1 MRFRPPAFAS
11 YRQASATWTTASIEA
26 PGPRAQPPLTV
37 TEMLW
42 RPAETGSAAV
52 TERIRSAM
60 ARPPSRSVR
69 GRMTRNSSP
78 PHRPT
83 MSPARSS
90 LRSRSVKV
98 LSTSSPAVGTEGPGD
113 QGPSLALRRRSDVI
127 RVDPLQ
133 PGDLVDEQPERLARR
148 VDHDDVPVLRAQ
160 GRDYGQRRLPRN
172 QGIGTSAWRLGLVP
186 WWAPRTGEHF
196 GDQVCDL
203 CECVRPEAAGG

>member
-1 MRFRPPAFAS
+1 VDDGLDRGARAEGAAAAD
-11 YRQASATWTTASIEA
+11 RHGDALA
-26 PGPRAQPPLTV
+26 PGGDRLCGCDRTDPVRDGAPAVEVGARQDDQELLPTPPPDDV
-37 TEMLW
+37 
-42 RPAETGSAAV
+42 AG
-52 TERIRSAM
+52 
-60 ARPPSRSVR
+60 
-69 GRMTRNSSP
+69 
-78 PHRPT
+78 
-83 MSPARSS
+83 ARSS

-98 LSTSSPAVGTEGPGD
+98 LSTSSPAVGTEGPVD
-113 QGPSLALRRRSDVI
+113 QVPSLALRRRSDVI